1 VDSVSF
7 NANWLYRYIHMTDL
21 VDQMFPPIH
30 RRWIQEYTDSNFWK
44 PPIGDFAL
52 PDFTPPSPAL
62 SARSD
67 TSNQSALARLRS
79 GFSLG
84 SGSRPAN
91 HQRAATELTRSSG
104 NRGRGDDGKDRKRAT
119 FDSLRVESP
128 PLSRRSVSPLGLG
141 IEEEEEEERA
151 DWRGVNRGMGRARS
165 ADSMPGSLP
174 GSEDDTMW
182 EDDEEGEIEED
193 DRDYDLHAHDEEHDE
208 GDEHEHEQEL
218 GDDAFDEDV
227 LAAGEMASVP
237 FL

>member
-1 VDSVSF
+1 
-7 NANWLYRYIHMTDL
+7 MTDL

-30 RRWIQEYTDSNFWK
+30 KRFVQEYTDTNFWK

-84 SGSRPAN
+84 GGKTSHRATPDLVPAN
-91 HQRAATELTRSSG
+91 LRKMERSTSPDIG
-104 NRGRGDDGKDRKRAT
+104 EDERG
-119 FDSLRVESP
+119 E
-128 PLSRRSVSPLGLG
+128 
-141 IEEEEEEERA
+141 
-151 DWRGVNRGMGRARS
+151 WRGVRRGGPRARS
-165 ADSMPGSLP
+165 VDSMPGSLP
-174 GSEDDTMW
+174 GSEDDTVW
-182 EDDEEGEIEED
+182 EDDEEGEV
-193 DRDYDLHAHDEEHDE
+193 DEEYVDNGE
-208 GDEHEHEQEL
+208 EQEPML
-218 GDDAFDEDV
+218 ETDEAFDEDV